1 MGQPLSGRSG
11 DVWASLR
18 RDAFSRGN
26 PRPLAKNARRA
37 GHPLFVHREGWASPH
52 NLSLAFSG
60 GVEYAV
66 RQMIGSQSAR
76 SRALVSDP
84 AVLAF
89 GLGILKACLR
99 CFVYV
104 FISHH
109 RAEPLGGKES
119 MKVRIAVAM
128 SLFLVVVAMA
138 SFIPS
143 RAQEASTAGQQPPA
157 NGALPANPLRG
168 ALLRWYRANRTTSFS
183 VGSQPYGVA
192 FDGANIWTANFGDG
206 TVTKLRANDGE
217 VLGTFKAGAEPY
229 GVTFDGANIWVS
241 NVGDGT
247 VDKLRA
253 SDGKNLGTFTVG
265 APPGWM
271 AFDGGHVWLTH
282 GNNAVAKLRASDGKI
297 LGIFTVGSAPIATA
311 FDGANIWVTND
322 ADNTVTKLR
331 ASDGKVLGTFTV
343 GRAPIGIAF
352 DGANIWVANGNDG
365 TVSKLRASDGKTLG
379 TFKAPGAPYGVAFD
393 GASIWVSGDP
403 YVFEFRA
410 SDGTML
416 GQWYGAGGVGI
427 AFDGANIWLARLGT
441 NAVHKF

>member
-37 GHPLFVHREGWASPH
+37 GHPLFVHREGWASPQPLSGRSGDVWASPH

-99 CFVYV
+99 CLVYV

-157 NGALPANPLRG
+157 NGALPANPLRV

-192 FDGANIWTANFGDG
+192 FDGANIWTANYGDG

-217 VLGTFKAGAEPY
+217 VLGTFKVGGVPY
-229 GVTFDGANIWVS
+229 GVTFDGANMWVS
-241 NVGDGT
+241 NLGGT
-247 VDKLRA
+247 V
-253 SDGKNLGTFTVG
+253 S
-265 APPGWM
+265 
-271 AFDGGHVWLTH
+271 
-282 GNNAVAKLRASDGKI
+282 
-297 LGIFTVGSAPIATA
+297 
-311 FDGANIWVTND
+311 
-322 ADNTVTKLR
+322 KLR

-343 GRAPIGIAF
+343 GPSPGWMAF
-352 DGANIWVANGNDG
+352 DGEHIWVPHGNN
-365 TVSKLRASDGKTLG
+365 TVTKLRASDGKILG
-379 TFKAPGAPYGVAFD
+379 NFT
-393 GASIWVSGDP
+393 
-403 YVFEFRA
+403 
-410 SDGTML
+410 
-416 GQWYGAGGVGI
+416 VG
-427 AFDGANIWLARLGT
+427 NSPM
-441 NAVHKF
+441 